1 MLTVYLHW
9 ISESVV
15 TENCLYLLVVM
26 DHRGKE
32 LQIVLKAALIWKTL
46 TVLIHTH
53 RPFLNYILAGHRAV
67 LRSDSQ
73 QRMRT
78 KFPRSLSGVPSKNN
92 FLFATEWA
100 WSLLPSFHFDATVR
114 LWLPHCHTGDGSN
127 NCLNLNEEKHCE
139 PCNFSFKVFFLL
151 GESRER
157 NMWLNTLSRKKR
169 LDSKFIDK

>member
-1 MLTVYLHW
+1 M
-9 ISESVV
+9 V
-15 TENCLYLLVVM
+15 TENCLYLLVCM

-92 FLFATEWA
+92 FLFVTEWA

-139 PCNFSFKVFFLL
+139 PYNFSFKVFFLL
-151 GESRER
+151 GESRGR
-157 NMWLNTLSRKKR
+157 NMWINTLSRKKK